1 MTAEPALSLTTHDD
15 PPAELCRVVDAG
27 LGEANDKAAPLDD
40 VRPLATFA
48 RLASGEVVGGAI
60 GRTWGSCCEL
70 QQLWVHADHRRRGLG
85 ARLLQAFE
93 ARAQARGC
101 QTFYLET
108 FSFQAPAF
116 YRSQGY
122 EVALELAGFA
132 PGIVKYTMLRRA
144 GHIVSAAPTSPA

>member
-1 MTAEPALSLTTHDD
+1 MNAEHTLSLTTHDD
-15 PPAELCRVVDAG
+15 LPPEPCRVVDAG

-48 RLASGEVVGGAI
+48 RLPSGEVVGGAI

-85 ARLLQAFE
+85 RRLLQAFE

-116 YRSQGY
+116 YRAQGY
-122 EVALELAGFA
+122 DVALELAGFS
-132 PGIVKYTMLRRA
+132 PGIVKYTMVRRA
-144 GHIVSAAPTSPA
+144 GHSVSAAPPSPA